1 MGSPLAYCIKTSNS
15 HVSSVSH
22 GALGPPALP
31 CVAEPPAPPV
41 THFPTLVGA
50 SGIPMGGDLIPFEH
64 MPEVGVRGSRDLGPV
79 FGSTHLCLKN
89 VKYVLKLKTIFFSHK

>member
-15 HVSSVSH
+15 HVSSLSH
-22 GALGPPALP
+22 GALGPPALLR
-31 CVAEPPAPPV
+31 VAQAPPI
-41 THFPTLVGA
+41 THFLTLVGG

-64 MPEVGVRGSRDLGPV
+64 MPEVGVWGSRDLGPV
-79 FGSTHLCLKN
+79 FGSTHLCSKN